1 MQILLTK
8 RGKQMKTGKL
18 NKDYFDHKKD
28 ETFVILGYK
37 GSSLYRIKFANGET
51 TVIGKSSIVFN

>member
-1 MQILLTK
+1 
-8 RGKQMKTGKL
+8 MKTGKL